1 MVLWLAEDE
10 VETALSNNVAELITA
25 LESLYLGNQV
35 WESSPRVRLISPN
48 SSFQYMGAT
57 VPGQNIMGLK
67 AYAVG
72 RGSGM
77 EGTVM
82 LYESDRAEL
91 ISVMSCDFLGRW
103 RTGAVSALVAKHFS
117 PQKEISLGLIGTGK
131 QAFTQ
136 LGAMASLGQLV
147 SVRAYSPNQ
156 ERCKKFSQKASEKFG
171 IEVVAAQSAQ
181 SVAENS
187 NVISTVTPA
196 KEIVLQG
203 SWLQA
208 PCLINAVGANRADQQ
223 ELEPEILR
231 SAELIIVDDYQQ
243 ARLECGDLIKAV
255 ELGVVSWDQVVS
267 LKAALTHLTSNG
279 KDGLT
284 VFESQGLAV
293 WDLVAANIA
302 YSKCMEMGL
311 GTKVNL
317 RGVGSP

>member
-1 MVLWLAEDE
+1 MVLWLGEDE
-10 VETALSNNVAELITA
+10 VETALSNNVAELISA

-35 WESSPRVRLISPN
+35 WESSPRVRLVSPN
-48 SSFQYMGAT
+48 SSFQYMAAT
-57 VPGQNIMGLK
+57 VPRQNIMGLK
-67 AYAVG
+67 AYAAG

-77 EGTVM
+77 VGAVM

-91 ISVMSCDFLGRW
+91 VSVMSCDFLGRW
-103 RTGAVSALVAKHFS
+103 RTGAISALVAKYFS
-117 PQKEISLGLIGTGK
+117 PHKKISLGLIGTGK

-156 ERCKKFSQKASEKFG
+156 ERCKKFSQNASEKFG

-208 PCLINAVGANRADQQ
+208 ACLINAVGANRSDQQ
-223 ELEPEILR
+223 ELDPEIIR
-231 SAELIIVDDYQQ
+231 CAELIIVDDYQQ
-243 ARLECGDLIKAV
+243 GRLECGDLIKAV
-255 ELGVVSWDQVVS
+255 ELGVVSWDQMVS
-267 LKAALTHLTSNG
+267 LKGALSHCTSNG
-279 KDGLT
+279 KDGVT